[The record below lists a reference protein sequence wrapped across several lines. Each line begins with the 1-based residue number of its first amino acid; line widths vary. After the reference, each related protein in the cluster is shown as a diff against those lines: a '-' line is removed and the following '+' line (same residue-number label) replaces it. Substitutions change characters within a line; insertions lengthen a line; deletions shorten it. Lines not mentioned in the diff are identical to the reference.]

1 MKLQL
6 KYLSGLVLALLLG
19 SALYGQPTPDN
30 SKREKIEALR
40 VSYITQ
46 RVDFTTQEAQTFW
59 PLYNE
64 MNDKLEANRQGFRK
78 KYNKDTNYNF
88 ATDKEAE
95 DYLNAELSMKQ
106 KEIEIFKSY
115 YDRFR
120 KMLPIKKVAA
130 LRRAEDQFR
139 REIIKSIKEKEAGT
153 SN

>member
-6 KYLSGLVLALLLG
+6 KYLSGLILALLLG
-19 SALYGQPTPDN
+19 SALYGQPTDN
-30 SKREKIEALR
+30 TKREKIEALR

-46 RVDFTTQEAQTFW
+46 RVDFTTQEAQAFW

-64 MNDKLEANRQGFRK
+64 MNDKLEANRQGFKK

-115 YDRFR
+115 YERFR
-120 KMLPIKKVAA
+120 KLLPIKKVAA

-153 SN
+153 PN

>member
-19 SALYGQPTPDN
+19 SALYGQPTDN
-30 SKREKIEALR
+30 AKREKIEALR

-46 RVDFTTQEAQTFW
+46 HVDFTTQEAQTFW

-64 MNDKLEANRQGFRK
+64 MNDKLEANRQGFKK

-139 REIIKSIKEKEAGT
+139 REIIKSIKEKEAGAT
-153 SN
+153 PN